1 MMNDFRLNEQIAFLR
16 RSKGIT
22 QEELARALGVTNQS
36 VSKWESA
43 QCCPDIMLLPDI
55 AAFFGVTIDQLMGYS
70 GIGTSNDLPLQLR
83 TVIDNA
89 QPGDDARLA
98 LRLVYTIHAVLFSK
112 EMQSGGNAGWN
123 PDDAIE
129 HAGRAEWG
137 MSCVSK
143 PNVTTRMRYGS
154 VFFSDNNVMH
164 PEDSRISELCRYMR
178 DLSDRKVLKTL
189 VALYTLTVKD
199 ENIYADISEIAEI
212 AGLSGN
218 TVSEILENELA
229 EYISRAGG
237 DVVPCYRI
245 NGKHIHVVPLLS
257 MLVDP

>member
-123 PDDAIE
+123 PDDAI
-129 HAGRAEWG
+129 
-137 MSCVSK
+137 
-143 PNVTTRMRYGS
+143 
-154 VFFSDNNVMH
+154 
-164 PEDSRISELCRYMR
+164 
-178 DLSDRKVLKTL
+178 
-189 VALYTLTVKD
+189 
-199 ENIYADISEIAEI
+199 
-212 AGLSGN
+212 
-218 TVSEILENELA
+218 
-229 EYISRAGG
+229 
-237 DVVPCYRI
+237 
-245 NGKHIHVVPLLS
+245 
-257 MLVDP
+257 